1 MRVQGY
7 VKEGTGSW
15 KTYYIL
21 RDYLGSITHIANSDG
36 SLKKELSYD
45 AWGRLRD
52 PSTQVA
58 YVPGN
63 EPALFSG
70 RCYTGHEYLPWFG
83 LVNMNARLYDPA
95 LGRFLSPDP
104 YVQMPDFTQ
113 NLNRYSYALNN
124 PLVYTDPDGE
134 FIFTL
139 LAAVTGQWWALPIT
153 IGADFGAVTG
163 GIRGAN
169 SDVGFWGGAWRGAA
183 VGAVGGAL
191 SMVGGGTF
199 VANVAWGM
207 GEGAIT
213 GGLDAV
219 LWGNDIGQGMLY
231 GGAIGGAFAFGQS
244 TIESVKNMKA
254 GYGFGTDVGRFNHY
268 AKGVQEA
275 FENSNMA
282 DLQSNLRMLNQIGES
297 RFGTNPDVQFI
308 ASGSSKAMPDGQL
321 GVSFFQR
328 DQARNFIRR
337 TGSSIRR
344 SYVHESAHVSNII
357 TTGVK
362 YDAGT
367 NKMVAQKGFNKGSQ
381 LLVPNGRGQMIN
393 HGTVGYYDAI
403 RLSGKYHLKAVES
416 LYPGTRIAWDSYG
429 FMKYIYSIPLRF

>member
-1 MRVQGY
+1 
-7 VKEGTGSW
+7 
-15 KTYYIL
+15 
-21 RDYLGSITHIANSDG
+21 
-36 SLKKELSYD
+36 
-45 AWGRLRD
+45 
-52 PSTQVA
+52 
-58 YVPGN
+58 
-63 EPALFSG
+63 
-70 RCYTGHEYLPWFG
+70 
-83 LVNMNARLYDPA
+83 
-95 LGRFLSPDP
+95 
-104 YVQMPDFTQ
+104 
-113 NLNRYSYALNN
+113 
-124 PLVYTDPDGE
+124 
-134 FIFTL
+134 
-139 LAAVTGQWWALPIT
+139 
-153 IGADFGAVTG
+153 
-163 GIRGAN
+163 
-169 SDVGFWGGAWRGAA
+169 
-183 VGAVGGAL
+183 
-191 SMVGGGTF
+191 
-199 VANVAWGM
+199 
-207 GEGAIT
+207 
-213 GGLDAV
+213 
-219 LWGNDIGQGMLY
+219 MLY

-282 DLQSNLRMLNQIGES
+282 DLQSNLGMLNQIGES

-328 DQARNFIRR
+328 DQAGNFIRR

-429 FMKYIYSIPLRF
+429 FMKYIFNPFKILVL